1 LGLAVLRLLAD
12 PSAAPRAPRA
22 RCLAPRAAAR
32 RARASGERSAWP
44 ARLARCDAPA
54 RGPGPSSDD
63 PTTRR
68 RELLELG
75 RLALAYEM
83 REALAR

>member
-1 LGLAVLRLLAD
+1 MLRLLAD
-12 PSAAPRAPRA
+12 PSATSRAPRA

-32 RARASGERSAWP
+32 RARVFGERS
-44 ARLARCDAPA
+44 ARLARCEAPA

-63 PTTRR
+63 AAVRR
-68 RELLELG
+68 RELVELG